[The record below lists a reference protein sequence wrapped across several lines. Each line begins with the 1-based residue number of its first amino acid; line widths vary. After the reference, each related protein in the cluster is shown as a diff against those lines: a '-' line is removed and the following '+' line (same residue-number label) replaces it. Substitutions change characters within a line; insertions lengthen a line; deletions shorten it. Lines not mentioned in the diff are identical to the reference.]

1 MYVLTKL
8 NNKIEDIIVD
18 SIASKFYKRITLFTL
33 EFNVFAESSDN
44 MYRCLIKNVITYIC
58 KITGTPHKYDY
69 LDNRKFNEIAL
80 QVIFDSISSDVFKS
94 GPNIIRFVKDS
105 SKNNTRIIN
114 YDIIIKGLHADI
126 ISKNIEKI
134 ISRSYTKEFVNRSNK
149 NVIISLSQFDT
160 KHDYSR
166 DIDQFIENNQLP
178 DLSNIFGDGAKSI
191 KKYIED
197 FINNKNIYDKYNI
210 NYSLN
215 LLLSGPAGTGKT
227 SIIRAVLKKYNLQ
240 LFVINSNTDIETFI
254 TRPLPVRYKAKFP
267 QLIIILFEE
276 IDEIIG
282 NDSKKL
288 EYIMQYLDGIYS
300 KNNVINI
307 LTTNHYEKLDSRLVR
322 KGRVDKHIIVDNIS
336 YNDAMLFANKFDV
349 PDSVLKNILSELGTD
364 ENGRYNPANIE
375 SEVIDYI
382 KKNNNL

>member
-8 NNKIEDIIVD
+8 NNKIEDAIVD
-18 SIASKFYKRITLFTL
+18 TIASKFYRKITLFTL
-33 EFNVFAESSDN
+33 EFNVFAETSEN
-44 MYRCLIKNVITYIC
+44 IYMNILKNVIAYIC
-58 KITGTPHKYDY
+58 KITGTNMHKYKY
-69 LDNRKFNEIAL
+69 LKDKKFGEIAV
-80 QVIFDSISSDVFKS
+80 QVIFDSVSSDIFKS
-94 GPNIIRFVKDS
+94 GPNIIKFVKDS

-134 ISRSYTKEFVNRSNK
+134 ISKSYTKEFINRSNK
-149 NVIISLSQFDT
+149 NIITSLSQFNPN
-160 KHDYSR
+160 HEYSR
-166 DIDQFIENNQLP
+166 DVDQFIENNQLP

-227 SIIRAVLKKYNLQ
+227 SIIRAVSKKYNLQ

-254 TRPLPVRYKAKFP
+254 TRPLPFKAKL

-336 YNDAMLFANKFDV
+336 YNDAILFANKFDV

-364 ENGRYNPANIE
+364 ENGKYNPASIE

-382 KKNNNL
+382 KKNNNM

>member
-8 NNKIEDIIVD
+8 NNKIEDAIVD
-18 SIASKFYKRITLFTL
+18 TIASKFYRKITLFTL
-33 EFNVFAESSDN
+33 EFNVFAETSEN
-44 MYRCLIKNVITYIC
+44 IYMNILKNVIAYIC
-58 KITGTPHKYDY
+58 KITGTNMHKYKY
-69 LDNRKFNEIAL
+69 LKDKKFGEIAV
-80 QVIFDSISSDVFKS
+80 QVIFDSVSSDIFKS
-94 GPNIIRFVKDS
+94 GPNIIKFVKDS

-134 ISRSYTKEFVNRSNK
+134 ISKSYTKEFINRSNK
-149 NVIISLSQFDT
+149 NIITSLSQFNPN
-160 KHDYSR
+160 HEYSR
-166 DIDQFIENNQLP
+166 DVDQFIENNQLP

-227 SIIRAVLKKYNLQ
+227 SIIRAVSKKYNLQ

-254 TRPLPVRYKAKFP
+254 TRPLPFKAKL

-288 EYIMQYLDGIYS
+288 EYIMQYLDSIYS

-336 YNDAMLFANKFDV
+336 YNDAILFANKFDV

-364 ENGRYNPANIE
+364 ENGKYNPASIE

-382 KKNNNL
+382 KKNNNM